1 MSQRDKIIYLILY
14 LCVVLFYFYLIISI
28 CNQKYYIYFF
38 MIKYIDL
45 LW

>member
-1 MSQRDKIIYLILY
+1 MLQIYKIIYLILH

-28 CNQKYYIYFF
+28 CNQNRNIYFF

-45 LW
+45 L

>member
-1 MSQRDKIIYLILY
+1 MSQIYKIIYLILH

-28 CNQKYYIYFF
+28 CNQNRNIYFF

-45 LW
+45 L

>member
-1 MSQRDKIIYLILY
+1 MSQIYKIIYLILH

-28 CNQKYYIYFF
+28 CNQNYYVGFF

-45 LW
+45 L

>member
-1 MSQRDKIIYLILY
+1 MSQIYKIIYLILH

-28 CNQKYYIYFF
+28 CNQKYYVCSF

-45 LW
+45 L

>member
-1 MSQRDKIIYLILY
+1 MLQIYKIIYLILH

-28 CNQKYYIYFF
+28 CNQKYYVYFF

-45 LW
+45 L